1 MEKYDIGI
9 VGVWQGCNY
18 GTIMTYYALNRVVE
32 SMGKSVLMIDKPL
45 NKDGKT
51 DIEHSDTH
59 SRRFAK
65 EHYNISG
72 IYSLDDLKKL
82 NDICDGFLLGSDQLW
97 NYGISQNFGKAF
109 YLDFADDTK
118 RKIAYATSFGH
129 EIDFASPE
137 QRVEISKYMR
147 RFNAIAV
154 READGVRICHDMYGI
169 DVQRV
174 LNPVFLVEP
183 EKVYTPLIEK
193 STRHETE
200 DFIAAYILDPS
211 SEVKD
216 ALLSVSEKLGGMKI
230 INLLDGSLWRF
241 DENRRKLDLDNC
253 IENLQV
259 EDWLYYLSHAS
270 YVVTDS
276 CHGVCFSLIFK
287 KNFMAIGNV
296 DRGFSRFR
304 SLGNIFE
311 CNNRIV
317 SEASELM
324 NNDMILKPV
333 DYNRIGEIMENE
345 RKKSLEWLENA
356 LSCPIEQ
363 KVAVAGI
370 PEMPKKEVE
379 PLLPEIANEDK
390 KYDLGIIGLWF
401 GRNYGSMATYYAL
414 HQTVVKMGY
423 SVLMIENPLK
433 PDHEIVLNKS
443 HPYNIANVF
452 YKVSEKKRLSK
463 LYELNKECRG
473 FLVGS
478 DQLWN
483 VGLSRPY
490 KQMYYLGFVDDNTKK
505 IAYGTSFGKPYKG
518 TEEEKKVSS
527 ANLRRFDG
535 VSVRDAL
542 SLDICQNSFGVKD
555 VVQVCDPT
563 FLCDM
568 SDYYTLVDMAKLDEQ
583 EPYILAYVLDPN
595 QDIGHRLEQLSIDK
609 NIKVIV
615 MLDEPPKNWEIN
627 KNRLDLTGRGNVEV
641 KRDVDLYE
649 WMWYYSHAS
658 GVFTD
663 SFHGTIFS
671 IIFRKP
677 FVTLMNS
684 KRGAERFLSLL
695 EPIDLRYRLFGSAE
709 CINER
714 YELFDG
720 CDYEVPYQKLNR
732 IKEDSY
738 NWLKNV
744 LEKKKEPVKS
754 IAVSDEQGRQLKNDF
769 RRCKEVVE
777 YIKMYGINNVVIS
790 PSRENIDLIRL
801 FSSDPFFKT
810 YTVEDERSAGF
821 YALGLSQRL
830 NRRVVLCCGSGSST
844 AQCMTALREAKI
856 QHIPILA
863 VTADRSYCSG
873 QGDWTAIPQNDIF
886 GTSVKKSFTLTTRFD
901 EFSEWEL
908 RRDICDAILELEH
921 HSKGPVHINIPV
933 ESNIDHSFNNED
945 MTLENRKTIDK
956 ITTISGDSVWKARAD
971 RLKQLKKI
979 LVIYGQNRPLSK
991 QDEEAVNEFADKY
1004 NCVIIKDTLS
1014 NLNCDKALI
1023 PNDVING
1030 LSDSDFCDNLW
1041 ADAVIT
1047 VGGQNSF
1054 SDRIVKKLMSKGL
1067 AVGHWNVS
1075 ENGEI
1080 VDIYHNTLRLFEC
1093 SVGTFFRKFVRFAGD
1108 AVNNNVYYSVWKDEC
1123 DRCVPPHTGRYSKL
1137 YAVERF
1143 VIGMPDDI
1151 VLNLGTGKAMDYVN
1165 RFALKPSAA
1174 VFATTKTN
1182 GGSGAVSAFLGQAAA
1197 DSRESYLIIDENE
1210 FIKDMNAI
1218 CVSEIKSNVHIML
1231 LNDGGAGAAKK
1242 FGENNIIPHKMNAVE
1257 ALTRAVGFKYISS
1270 HDKEGFDGNIS
1281 EFFAETDK
1289 PVIFEVFV

>member
-1 MEKYDIGI
+1 MDKYDIGI

-18 GTIMTYYALNRVVE
+18 GSMMTYYALNRAVQ

-45 NKDGKT
+45 NREGKT
-51 DIEHSDTH
+51 DIEHTDTH

-65 EHYNISG
+65 ENYNISE
-72 IYSLDDLKKL
+72 IYSLNDLKKL
-82 NDICDGFLLGSDQLW
+82 NDICEGFLVGSDQLW
-97 NYGISQNFGKAF
+97 NYGISQNFGKTF

-118 RKIAYATSFGH
+118 RKVAYATSFGH

-137 QRVEISKYMR
+137 QRVEIAKYMR
-147 RFNAIAV
+147 KFNAIAL
-154 READGVRICHDMYGI
+154 READGVRICREMYGI
-169 DVQRV
+169 EAQRV
-174 LNPVFLVEP
+174 LNPVFLVDSDE
-183 EKVYTPLIEK
+183 VYKPLIEK
-193 STRHETE
+193 SQRNENE
-200 DFIAAYILDPS
+200 RFMAAYILDPS
-211 SEVKD
+211 PEKRD
-216 ALLSVSEKLGGMKI
+216 ALLHISEKLGGIKI

-241 DENRRKLDLDNC
+241 DENRKALGLDNC

-259 EDWLYYLSHAS
+259 EDWLYYLSNAE

-311 CNNRIV
+311 CNDRIV
-317 SEASELM
+317 NEASELI
-324 NNDMILKPV
+324 NNDVILQPV
-333 DYNRIGEIMENE
+333 NYGRIGEIMEHE
-345 RKKSLEWLENA
+345 RKRSFEWLREA
-356 LSCPIEQ
+356 LSCPVEQ
-363 KVAVAGI
+363 TVKVVSI
-370 PEMPKKEVE
+370 PKMPQKEVDFV
-379 PLLPEIANEDK
+379 LPEIANEDK

-433 PDHEIVLNKS
+433 PDHEIILNKS

-452 YKVSEKKRLSK
+452 YKISEKKRLSK

-490 KQMYYLGFVDDNTKK
+490 KQMYFLGFVDENTKK

-518 TEEEKKVSS
+518 TEEEKRVSA

-535 VSVRDAL
+535 VSVRDRL
-542 SLDICQNSFGVKD
+542 SHEICENSFGVKD

-568 SDYYTLVDMAKLDEQ
+568 EDYYTLVNMAKLEEN

-595 QDIGHRLEQLSIDK
+595 AEIGHRLEQLSVDK
-609 NIKVIV
+609 NMKVIV
-615 MLDEPPKNWEIN
+615 MLDEPPKNWEVN
-627 KNRLDLTGRGNVEV
+627 KDRLDLTGKGNVEV

-649 WMWYYSHAS
+649 WMWYYDHAS

-671 IIFRKP
+671 IIFKKP

-695 EPIDLRYRLFGSAE
+695 EPIDLGYRLFESPE
-709 CINER
+709 CINEQ
-714 YELFDG
+714 YGLFDG
-720 CDYEVPYQKLNR
+720 CDYGVPYEKLNK

-744 LEKKKEPVKS
+744 LEKKKEPVKR
-754 IAVSDEQGRQLKNDF
+754 IALSDEQNAQLTNDF
-769 RRCKEVVE
+769 NRCKTVVE
-777 YIKMYGINNVVIS
+777 YIKSYGIENVVIS
-790 PSRENIDLIRL
+790 PSRENINLIRL
-801 FSSDPFFKT
+801 FSADPFFKI

-821 YALGLSQRL
+821 YALGISQRL
-830 NRRVVLCCGSGSST
+830 NRRVVLCCGSGSAASECL
-844 AQCMTALREAKI
+844 AALREAKS
-856 QHIPILA
+856 QHLPILA
-863 VTADRSYCSG
+863 LTADRSYCSG
-873 QGDWTAIPQNDIF
+873 QGECVILPQNDIF
-886 GTSVKKSFTLTTRFD
+886 GDAVKKSVTITRQFD
-901 EFSEWEL
+901 ELSQWKL
-908 RRDICDAILELEH
+908 RSDICGAILELDRI
-921 HSKGPVHINIPV
+921 SRGPVHINIPI
-933 ESNIDHSFNNED
+933 ESNIDQSLNND
-945 MTLENRKTIDK
+945 DLSLVNRRIIDK
-956 ITTISGDSVWKARAD
+956 INTISGDAAWKARAD
-971 RLKQLKKI
+971 RLKQIKRI

-991 QDEEAVNEFADKY
+991 QDEDAVNEFAERY

-1023 PNDVING
+1023 PNDVINSV
-1030 LSDSDFCDNLW
+1030 SDSDFCDTLW

-1047 VGGQNSF
+1047 IGGQSSF
-1054 SDRIVKKLMSKGL
+1054 SDKIVKKLMSRGSP
-1067 AVGHWNVS
+1067 VGHWNVS
-1075 ENGEI
+1075 EDGEI
-1080 VDIYHNTLRLFEC
+1080 VDIYHNVLRVFEC
-1093 SVGTFFRKFVRFAGD
+1093 SAGTFFRKFVRFAGD
-1108 AVNNNVYYSVWKDEC
+1108 SFNDNKYYSVWKDEC
-1123 DRCVPPHTGRYSKL
+1123 DRCVPPHTGHYSKL

-1143 VIGMPDDI
+1143 VIGIPENA
-1151 VLNLGTGKAMDYVN
+1151 VLNIGTGRAMDHIN
-1165 RFALKPSAA
+1165 RFAIKPSVK
-1174 VFATTKTN
+1174 VFAVTRAN
-1182 GGSGAVSAFLGQAAA
+1182 GGYGAVSAFLGQAAV
-1197 DSRESYLIIDENE
+1197 DNNESYLLIDESD
-1210 FIKDMNAI
+1210 FIKDINAF
-1218 CVSEIKSNVHIML
+1218 CVSEIKKNVHIML
-1231 LNDGGAGAAKK
+1231 LNDGGALAAKK
-1242 FGENNIIPHKMNAVE
+1242 FGEHNIISHKMNVVE
-1257 ALTRAVGFKYISS
+1257 AMTKALGFKYISS
-1270 HDKEGFDGNIS
+1270 HNKEEFDGGIS

-1289 PVIFEVFV
+1289 PVIFEIFI